1 MLGIFKM
8 IFLGIIT
15 LVIILW
21 ITIFNIGI
29 GANPKD
35 KVINTYNS
43 FIQSFD
49 TAGLTSNWKLKGK
62 RKYGVDKYVG
72 TYIANYDNYSGEET
86 IFGGTAISRKNGD
99 HIKVKIK
106 IEKES
111 GNINVIAKLGN
122 NETTLISDTGEY
134 EDNIYV
140 GGVSYYLTL
149 KLDNFKGNIDIIAQ

>member
-1 MLGIFKM
+1 MFGIFKM
-8 IFLGIIT
+8 IFLGIIA

-21 ITIFNIGI
+21 ITIFNIGT
-29 GANPKD
+29 GENPKD
-35 KVINTYNS
+35 KIINTYDS

-72 TYIANYDNYSGEET
+72 
-86 IFGGTAISRKNGD
+86 D

-106 IEKES
+106 KEKES
-111 GNINVIAKLGN
+111 GNINIIAKLGN

-134 EDNIYV
+134 EDNIYAS
-140 GGVSYYLTL
+140 GVSYYLTI
-149 KLDNFKGNIDIIAQ
+149 KLDNFKGNIDIIAE

>member
-1 MLGIFKM
+1 MFGIFKM

-49 TAGLTSNWKLKGK
+49 TASLTSNMRLKGK
-62 RKYGVDKYVG
+62 RKYGIDKYVG

-86 IFGGTAISRKNGD
+86 IFGGTAILRKNGD

>member
-1 MLGIFKM
+1 MFGIFKM

-29 GANPKD
+29 GENPKD
-35 KVINTYNS
+35 KIINTYDS

-111 GNINVIAKLGN
+111 G
-122 NETTLISDTGEY
+122 TGEY
-134 EDNIYV
+134 EDNIYAS
-140 GGVSYYLTL
+140 GVSYYLTI
-149 KLDNFKGNIDIIAQ
+149 KLDNFKGNIDIIAE

>member
-1 MLGIFKM
+1 MFGIFKM
-8 IFLGIIT
+8 IFLGIIA

-29 GANPKD
+29 GENPKD
-35 KVINTYNS
+35 KIINTYDS

-86 IFGGTAISRKNGD
+86 IFGVTALSRKNGE
-99 HIKVKIK
+99 HIKVKIA
-106 IEKES
+106 KES
-111 GNINVIAKLGN
+111 GNINIIAKLGN
-122 NETTLISDTGEY
+122 NDTTLINDTGEY
-134 EDNIYV
+134 EDNVYV
-140 GGVSYYLTL
+140 EGVSYYLTI
-149 KLDNFKGNIDIIAQ
+149 KLDNFKGNIDIISE

>member
-1 MLGIFKM
+1 MFGIFKM

-15 LVIILW
+15 FVIIFC
-21 ITIFNIGI
+21 ISIFSIGE
-29 GANPKD
+29 NPKD
-35 KVINTYNS
+35 KIINTYDS

-49 TAGLTSNWKLKGK
+49 TAGLTSNLKLKGK

-72 TYIANYDNYSGEET
+72 TYLANYDNYSGEET
-86 IFGGTAISRKNGD
+86 IFGGTAISRKNGE
-99 HIKVKIK
+99 HIKLKIK

-111 GNINVIAKLGN
+111 GNINIVAKLGN

-140 GGVSYYLTL
+140 EGVSYYLTL
-149 KLDNFKGNIDIIAQ
+149 KLDNFKGNIDIIAE

>member
-49 TAGLTSNWKLKGK
+49 TAGLTSNMRLKGK

-72 TYIANYDNYSGEET
+72 KYIANYDNYSGEET
-86 IFGGTAISRKNGD
+86 IFGGTAISRKNRD

-122 NETTLISDTGEY
+122 NETTLISDTGEH

-149 KLDNFKGNIDIIAQ
+149 KLDNFKGNIDIIAE